1 MIRLAT
7 IKEVAKFSGVSVAT
21 VSRVINNS
29 DSVTENTRKKVLK
42 AIEKLGYSPNLLGRN
57 LRQSKTYKI
66 LVLLPTVSNAFYSR
80 IVSSIEKKAAEAGYN
95 TMLCVTGS
103 DIEKEN
109 RYLDLLRT
117 KLVDGAIFL
126 TSEQSAEDISALA
139 KDFPIVQCCEKVEN
153 SDTAFVGIDN
163 YNAAYDAVTYLQ
175 SIGHKKIAFVGVN
188 GGYLSADIRLRG
200 YLDAMENAHLPVL
213 DGFVNLQSGYSYRY
227 GEEACRELL
236 SLKERPTAVFTVADS
251 LAIGFIRTLHS
262 NSIETGKEMSVIGF
276 DDTAMAKMYI
286 PSITTVAQPRASI
299 GEKAMELLLEQMEC
313 LGLKREY
320 PSYFLEHELKIREST
335 EKLTAQ

>member
-1 MIRLAT
+1 MAT
-7 IKEVAKFSGVSVAT
+7 IKEVAKLSGVSVAT
-21 VSRVINNS
+21 VSRVINKS
-29 DSVTENTRKKVLK
+29 DSVTEKTKIKVLD
-42 AIEKLGYSPNLLGRN
+42 AIDKLGYNPNLLGRN

-80 IVSSIEKKAAEAGYN
+80 IVSSIEKTAALSGYN

-103 DIEKEN
+103 DAEKEN
-109 RYLDLLRT
+109 RYLDLLKT

-126 TSEQSAEDISALA
+126 TCEQSAEEISELA
-139 KDFPIVQCCEKVEN
+139 VDFPVVQCCEMVEN
-153 SDTAFVGIDN
+153 SNTAFVGIDN
-163 YNAAYDAVTYLQ
+163 YKAAYEAVKYLQ
-175 SIGHKKIAFVGVN
+175 EIGHRKIAFVGVKN
-188 GGYLSADIRLRG
+188 GYVSADIRLKG
-200 YLDAMENAHLPVL
+200 YLDAMKDADMPVL
-213 DGFVNLQSGYSYRY
+213 DGFVSLKESYSYRY

-286 PSITTVAQPRASI
+286 PSITTVAQPRALI
-299 GEKAMELLLEQMEC
+299 GEKAVELLLEQMEC
-313 LGLKREY
+313 LGIKRDY

-335 EKLTAQ
+335 GKLSAQ